1 MCIMTWC
8 KMLLSGDRIFSC
20 HESYRTFR
28 GLTLF
33 LVMSFGSCSFLG
45 QGSIPADLSSGSDG
59 PSWPVTARLAIQSL
73 PCSPASAAHAC
84 TCPSSCSGEQPSPFH
99 SLQVL
104 ISMQMHVMAFT
115 YQAAISLLNNNNKHL
130 HITEK
135 IIIFST
141 EISC

>member
-1 MCIMTWC
+1 
-8 KMLLSGDRIFSC
+8 MLLSGDRTFSC

-59 PSWPVTARLAIQSL
+59 PPWPVTAIQSL
-73 PCSPASAAHAC
+73 PCSPASAARARES
-84 TCPSSCSGEQPSPFH
+84 PSSSGGQPSPFH